1 MLSPSQGCTSCLE
14 YWTVASCLQ
23 SIVIAIYVLTVQD
36 EGSTA
41 TQGKLFPK
49 QEPEC
54 KRLSGNLR
62 ALLRPETRAF
72 TVTFTEFF
80 YLSTSQCQT

>member
-1 MLSPSQGCTSCLE
+1 MAVVVVADHVVSRGGEDASPSQGCTSCLE

-23 SIVIAIYVLTVQD
+23 SIVIAIYVLTVQA

-41 TQGKLFPK
+41 TRGKLFPSE
-49 QEPEC
+49 EPEY

-62 ALLRPETRAF
+62 AFLRP
-72 TVTFTEFF
+72 
-80 YLSTSQCQT
+80 